1 MSDLS
6 ITAASVLAGT
16 NAEIVRGH
24 AGATI
29 TAGQAVYLDTASTGE
44 WLLADSDS
52 ATVIARGSARFGI
65 ALNGAADGQPLAV
78 QTGGD
83 ITIGATIVAGV
94 AYYLSDTPGALCP
107 FADLATGD
115 YVTLVGVAKSTTVLA
130 LDPLYSGAV
139 AA

>member
-1 MSDLS
+1 MADLI
-6 ITAASVLAGT
+6 ITAANVLAGT
-16 NAEIVRGH
+16 NAEIVRGT

-52 ATVIARGSARFGI
+52 ATVIARGSAKFGI
-65 ALNGAADGQPLAV
+65 ALNGASDGQPLAI

-83 ITIGATIVAGV
+83 ITIGASVTAGT
-94 AYYLSDTPGALCP
+94 AYYLSDAPGGICP
-107 FADLATGD
+107 IADLVTGD
-115 YVTLVGVAKSTTVLA
+115 YITLIGIATSTTVIKI
-130 LDPLYSGAV
+130 DPLYSGAV

>member
-6 ITAASVLAGT
+6 ITPASVLAGT
-16 NAEIVRGH
+16 NAEIVRGT

-52 ATVIARGSARFGI
+52 ATVIARGSAKFGI

-78 QTGGD
+78 QTGGS
-83 ITIGATIVAGV
+83 ITIGATMTAGT
-94 AYYLSDTPGALCP
+94 ALYLSDTPGGICP

-115 YVTLVGVAKSTTVLA
+115 YVTLVGVATTTA
-130 LDPLYSGAV
+130 LMTIDPLYSGAV